1 MLYPLDM
8 GSEPKI
14 IYRVEQEIAFLMI
27 NRPERK
33 NALDSETLIM
43 LNDFMDK
50 AESDENVRVI
60 IICGQGNTFSSGF
73 DLKDQLEKSPQGAEW
88 KDILD
93 LDFKTIM
100 RFWHSSKPTIAAV
113 RGACL
118 AGAFELALACDITIA
133 SKDAFFGEPEL
144 KFGAGI
150 VTMILPWV
158 TGIKAAKEIIL
169 LGKDNISAKEAH
181 KLGLVT
187 MVTKNDSL
195 LNKAKKTAKN
205 IAVMDPNLVRN
216 TKLAINQSYEIQ
228 GFIKSLQNSLDID
241 YQIESKGS
249 VDKKKFMDIARQKG
263 MKEAINFR
271 NSRFAPN
278 E

>member
-1 MLYPLDM
+1 
-8 GSEPKI
+8 
-14 IYRVEQEIAFLMI
+14 
-27 NRPERK
+27 
-33 NALDSETLIM
+33 
-43 LNDFMDK
+43 
-50 AESDENVRVI
+50 
-60 IICGQGNTFSSGF
+60 
-73 DLKDQLEKSPQGAEW
+73 
-88 KDILD
+88 
-93 LDFKTIM
+93 
-100 RFWHSSKPTIAAV
+100 
-113 RGACL
+113 
-118 AGAFELALACDITIA
+118 
-133 SKDAFFGEPEL
+133 
-144 KFGAGI
+144 
-150 VTMILPWV
+150 MILPWV